1 MTPKIIHLCWFSDD
15 PYPVQIQACLNTWRH
30 LLPDYKVRLWD
41 ADAARSI
48 GCPFIDEALRRH
60 RWAYAADAV
69 RFYAVWKE
77 VCTWIAILACTA
89 DGFVGLKSPYCPS
102 EGIFPTDE
110 NKKKTHISHKL

>member
-1 MTPKIIHLCWFSDD
+1 M
-15 PYPVQIQACLNTWRH
+15 
-30 LLPDYKVRLWD
+30 WD

-77 VCTWIAILACTA
+77 GGVYMDSDL
-89 DGFVGLKSPYCPS
+89 GMYR
-102 EGIFPTDE
+102 
-110 NKKKTHISHKL
+110 

>member
-15 PYPVQIQACLNTWRH
+15 PYPVEIQACLKTWRH

-60 RWAYAADAV
+60 RWAYAADAYGV
-69 RFYAVWKE
+69 HCIYGSWRKRRFGRRIELALKHALFWVKFR
-77 VCTWIAILACTA
+77 IL
-89 DGFVGLKSPYCPS
+89 GMYR
-102 EGIFPTDE
+102 
-110 NKKKTHISHKL
+110 